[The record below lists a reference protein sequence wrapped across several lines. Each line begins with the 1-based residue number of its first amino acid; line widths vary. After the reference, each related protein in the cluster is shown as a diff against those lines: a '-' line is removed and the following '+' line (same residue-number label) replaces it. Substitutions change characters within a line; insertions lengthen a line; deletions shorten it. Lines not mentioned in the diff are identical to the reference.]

1 MADDDDLRHLLGD
14 AVADVTPNDR
24 LGEIRRRTARPVRR
38 RRWPV
43 VVLGAGTATAAVV
56 AAVALVSSIGTPV
69 EDDAPTARP
78 AERTDAVATYF
89 VGDTMKGDRLF
100 REFQSVPRSRDEA
113 DRALEALRRLES
125 GPADPDYRTLW
136 PAGSFVSV
144 ETSAALI
151 TVGLSDA
158 AADDLASM
166 RTDGLQQVVYTAQAA
181 VARVVPVSFAS
192 GSRVLLPDVARDNA
206 VLNALNISDPLE
218 GHTVD
223 DLLTV
228 RGTVRPL
235 NSAIVAVPW
244 SLRSGDGAVALS
256 RRAPITDG
264 AWEQTVDISS
274 LAPGRY
280 VLFARVL
287 DGVDTQAID
296 TRTIT
301 VR

>member
-1 MADDDDLRHLLGD
+1 MPDDDLRHLLDD
-14 AVADVTPNDR
+14 AVGEITPNDR

-38 RRWPV
+38 RRWTL
-43 VVLGAGTATAAVV
+43 VVLAAGTATAAVV
-56 AAVALVSSIGTPV
+56 GAVALVSSIGTPV
-69 EDDAPTARP
+69 GDDAPTTRP

-89 VGDTMKGDRLF
+89 VGDTMQGDRLF

-113 DRALEALRRLES
+113 GRALEALQRLEA

-144 ETSAALI
+144 ETTATLI
-151 TVGLSDA
+151 TVRLSEA
-158 AADDLASM
+158 AASDLATM

-192 GSRVLLPDVARDNA
+192 DSRVLLPDLARDGS
-206 VLNALNISDPLE
+206 VLNAVNISDPAE

-228 RGTVRPL
+228 RGTVRPF
-235 NSAIVAVPW
+235 SSSVVAVPW

-256 RRAPITDG
+256 HRAPITDG
-264 AWEQTVDISS
+264 TWEQTVDVSS
-274 LAPGRY
+274 LAPGTY
-280 VLFARVL
+280 VLLARVL
-287 DGVDTQAID
+287 DGVDTPAID
-296 TRTIT
+296 TRTVT